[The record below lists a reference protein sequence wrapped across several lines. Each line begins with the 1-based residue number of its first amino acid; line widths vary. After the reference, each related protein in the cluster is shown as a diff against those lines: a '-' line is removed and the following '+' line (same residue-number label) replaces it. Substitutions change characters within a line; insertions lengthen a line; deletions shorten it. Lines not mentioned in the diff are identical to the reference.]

1 MDDNSRR
8 IVGQFP
14 PRNGTMDNLGTF
26 NEGVLDKRS
35 SYIIQ

>member
-14 PRNGTMDNLGTF
+14 PRNGMI
-26 NEGVLDKRS
+26 NEEVLDKIS
-35 SYIIQ
+35 SYIIN